1 MGVLVKSPKT
11 MNRGSYSTEQMI
23 ALHGFFAE
31 GAAAGEAALAD
42 QSGCTT
48 EVEVVEVRCGV
59 LDEFGERG
67 LRAGDDLVA
76 AVVGR
81 LEGGLGGSMALVLE
95 PEEALAWARTG
106 DPADPLDVFL
116 LLGRSLLEGVAT
128 TLSEALRV
136 ATTVCDARLVETS
149 EPCLLAG
156 THAPSDTLVVS
167 ARLRIE
173 ARDETLPAAV
183 HLLLEPKYFARLLSS
198 LTAAIH

>member
-1 MGVLVKSPKT
+1 

-23 ALHGFFAE
+23 ALHAFFAE

-42 QSGCTT
+42 QSGCAT

-59 LDEFGERG
+59 LAEFGERG
-67 LRAGDDLVA
+67 LRVGDDLVA

-81 LEGGLGGSMALVLE
+81 LEGGLAGSLGLVLE

-106 DPADPLDVFL
+106 DASDPLDGFL
-116 LLGRSLLEGVAT
+116 ALGRGLLEGVAT
-128 TLSEALRV
+128 ALSEALR
-136 ATTVCDARLVETS
+136 ASTSLQGAGLIEAS

-173 ARDETLPAAV
+173 ARDETFPAAV
-183 HLLLEPKYFARLLSS
+183 HLLLEPKYFSRLLAS
-198 LTAAIH
+198 LSAPIH